1 MSRRDFLAVGAAAA
15 AAAIGGGQ
23 RRARSEEA
31 PAPGG
36 APASGSPLDRVAID
50 QSTIVGQAG
59 FYRVGRSKQERWW
72 FIRPDGRPFL
82 HKGLCAMGPLQPPKE
97 AAGAAAD
104 NKQDQAGP
112 DPTKY
117 TLGLLAE
124 LGFNAFGA
132 WVSSA
137 LWNQGWPYAVLIHVR
152 KATGNK
158 WTVMPPKHI
167 DIFDPAWRAAYD
179 AVCKQT
185 CTPLAQKKDLLGYFV
200 DNEATWAQARADHV
214 FGQQGPMVDR
224 NILGKEPLLLQYFLA
239 LDPGRGGHRAA
250 WDFVLAR
257 HGGSAAQVAR
267 DWGAAFDSPAKLIEM
282 HGQGLVLD
290 SKAFAADQ
298 DAFTAHFTREYFRIT
313 AETIRRYD
321 PNHLLL
327 GCRHGGPP
335 GEAVLT
341 AYDRRHVDVLSMNNY
356 RPNFRGRIEE
366 YYRHAK
372 MPILNGEY
380 SWAAFG
386 MAWDRF
392 TAGDQ
397 FSEKQMAEQ
406 RRLGIAGLEGA
417 FTHPGLVGYTF
428 YKGSDAG
435 RRGPEQPS
443 WGVVNAQGQ
452 LNNWN
457 ASLLRQSHPRLEGI
471 ACGEIAPAKA

>member
-1 MSRRDFLAVGAAAA
+1 LGAAGAAAA
-15 AAAIGGGQ
+15 TAIAGSQSRG
-23 RRARSEEA
+23 RSEEA
-31 PAPGG
+31 PAPG
-36 APASGSPLDRVAID
+36 APPVPASPLDRVTID
-50 QSTIVGQAG
+50 ESTIVGKAG
-59 FYRVGRSKQERWW
+59 FYRVGKSRQGRWW
-72 FIRPDGRPFL
+72 LLRPDGRPFL
-82 HKGLCAMGPLQPPKE
+82 HRGLCAMGAVQPPQRTD
-97 AAGAAAD
+97 AAPAE

-112 DPTKY
+112 DPNQY
-117 TLGLLAE
+117 TLGLLAQ

-132 WVSSA
+132 WVGSA
-137 LWNQGWPYAVLIHVR
+137 LWDRGWPYAVLIHVR
-152 KATGNK
+152 KATGKK

-185 CTPLAQKKDLLGYFV
+185 CTPLAEKTDLLGYFV
-200 DNEATWAQARADHV
+200 DNEASWAQARADHV